1 MQEYITELCP
11 HCEKEITLSWDVE
24 NDGYQ
29 IYCPSCGKVIM
40 LCGMCDRSPCDW
52 TENGCKHSD
61 ERYRRNN
68 DGWIP
73 VEERLP
79 EEDGIY
85 IIDDRTF
92 NSSWIHTA
100 GFKAS
105 SKAWCENHGVYY
117 DDKYGRYED
126 GRVIAWQSLPEP
138 YKAERSEDVTI

>member
-1 MQEYITELCP
+1 MQILEQILQAIDEEI
-11 HCEKEITLSWDVE
+11 EKQKETGSSLVDTPGWRLYV
-24 NDGYQ
+24 
-29 IYCPSCGKVIM
+29 KTM
-40 LCGMCDRSPCDW
+40 
-52 TENGCKHSD
+52 
-61 ERYRRNN
+61 ERAKDIIRNHMN

-73 VEERLP
+73 VEEALP

-100 GFKAS
+100 GFKVS

-138 YKAERSEDVTI
+138 YKAERSDSHDGA